1 MEVAA
6 MATGA
11 GTTAAATRAPFQREV
26 REWQHVDPNTGA
38 LLTGR
43 LEADRW
49 VNGPLNSYGKRILV
63 TVVALMDCSSF
74 YVMLISMGMSSS
86 EWTAYLHVE
95 LREMAMLACML

>member
-6 MATGA
+6 
-11 GTTAAATRAPFQREV
+11 TTTTSRGPFQREV

-49 VNGPLNSYGKRILV
+49 VNGPLNSYGKV
-63 TVVALMDCSSF
+63 ETKVDCQTPHRAASVIPLCYTTLSK
-74 YVMLISMGMSSS
+74 
-86 EWTAYLHVE
+86 
-95 LREMAMLACML
+95 

>member
-6 MATGA
+6 AASSTPTSAGLAGQMAALRG
-11 GTTAAATRAPFQREV
+11 GPFQREV

-49 VNGPLNSYGKRILV
+49 VNGPLNSYGKVGFSFGVLKNLILV
-63 TVVALMDCSSF
+63 ETMPH
-74 YVMLISMGMSSS
+74 YVG
-86 EWTAYLHVE
+86 HGF
-95 LREMAMLACML
+95 